1 MISFRNRLVSAIR
14 GSVLAA
20 SLPAVFLL
28 TFHPA
33 MADVPRSV
41 EERGDVR
48 DESDSKKVCGR
59 VGQIFI
65 VGNTV
70 TRDSII
76 LEQLPL
82 FPGAV
87 FTLADLR
94 TAERNLAR
102 LKIFK
107 ADPPPRVRI
116 IDQDNPGDSTIKDIR
131 VDVTERPGNIY
142 FWPVMES
149 LQFAAVWC
157 VQGLPAAILVAD
169 EGDFPIELIRFA
181 LTGDETACPLVIS
194 QWFTK

>member
-14 GSVLAA
+14 ERMLAA

-28 TFHPA
+28 AFHPA
-33 MADVPRSV
+33 TADVPRSV
-41 EERGDVR
+41 EKRGDVR

-65 VGNTV
+65 IGNTA

-82 FPGAV
+82 FPGHE

-102 LKIFK
+102 LKIFM

-116 IDQDNPGDSTIKDIR
+116 MDQDNQGDSPFKEIR

-142 FWPVMES
+142 FWPVVES
-149 LQFAAVWC
+149 LQFAAIWSALN
-157 VQGLPAAILVAD
+157 LPTAILAGD
-169 EGDFPIELIRFA
+169 GDFPMELIRFA

-194 QWFTK
+194 QFFTR

>member
-1 MISFRNRLVSAIR
+1 MISFRNRLVSAIG

-28 TFHPA
+28 AFHPA
-33 MADVPRSV
+33 TADVPRSV
-41 EERGDVR
+41 EECGDVR

-65 VGNTV
+65 IGNTV

-76 LEQLPL
+76 LAQLPL
-82 FPGAV
+82 FPTAE

-102 LKIFK
+102 LKIFE
-107 ADPPPRVRI
+107 ADPPPRVI
-116 IDQDNPGDSTIKDIR
+116 IDGGFQDDSPYKDIGIY
-131 VDVTERPGNIY
+131 VTERPGNIY

-149 LQFAAVWC
+149 LQFAAIWSALN
-157 VQGLPAAILVAD
+157 LPAAILAGD
-169 EGDFPIELIRFA
+169 GDFPMELIRFA
-181 LTGDETACPLVIS
+181 LTGDEADCPLVIS
-194 QWFTK
+194 QFFTR

>member
-1 MISFRNRLVSAIR
+1 MISFRNRLVSAIGGR
-14 GSVLAA
+14 VLAA
-20 SLPAVFLL
+20 SLSVVFLL
-28 TFHPA
+28 AFHPA
-33 MADVPRSV
+33 AADVSRPV
-41 EERGDVR
+41 EERGEVR

-65 VGNTV
+65 IGNTA

-82 FPGAV
+82 FPGHE

-102 LKIFK
+102 LRIFEP
-107 ADPPPRVRI
+107 DLPPRVMI
-116 IDQDNPGDSTIKDIR
+116 LDHGWQDDSPYKDIG
-131 VDVTERPGNIY
+131 VYVTERPGNIY

-149 LQFAAVWC
+149 LQFAAIWSAL
-157 VQGLPAAILVAD
+157 GLPAAILAGD
-169 EGDFPIELIRFA
+169 GDFPMELIRFA

-194 QWFTK
+194 QFFTR